1 MNVELMKAL
10 EQIEEEK
17 GIGKQVIIEAI
28 EAALLSAYKK
38 NYGASAQNM
47 RIEVDPDTG
56 EMRAYQIRTV
66 VDAVEDENSQIALA
80 EAQEWDP
87 TAKVGDMV
95 EIEVTPRDFGRIAA
109 QTAKQVVVQRL
120 REAERDLVYKEFRD
134 REGDIV
140 TGTVQRIERKNVYL
154 DLGRIE
160 AVLPPTEQIP
170 RESYRQSERIK
181 AYVVEVR
188 QGTRGP
194 QIVVSRTHPGLLK
207 RLFELEVPEIYEGIV
222 EIKAIAREAGGRSKI
237 AVSSRD
243 RNVDAVGA
251 CVGPKGSRVQSIVD
265 ELKGEKIDIV
275 PWNAEQALFVAG
287 ALSPA
292 KVTRVEI
299 TEETKTALVIVPDN
313 QLSLA
318 IGREG
323 QNARLAAKLT
333 GWRIDIKSETQIK
346 EIEAKKLFVDLPE
359 EEVAPAAAPEAV
371 VSAEGQGAVGA
382 EAVSVASEA
391 TQQTEAPAEARPE
404 QSEPTAA
411 VLVEGETP
419 TPVAEVETIA
429 EAVAEESEP
438 AAAVAVEVETPA
450 PVAEAT
456 AAAGP
461 PEDGADAPTG
471 DAVSGKSTPAKPKKR
486 RTKKTADA

>member
-17 GIGKQVIIEAI
+17 GISKEVIIEAI
-28 EAALLSAYKK
+28 EAALVTAYKK
-38 NYGASAQNM
+38 KFGSAGAFRA
-47 RIEVDPDTG
+47 EVDHSTG

-66 VDAVEDENSQIALA
+66 VEDVQDENTQIAIA
-80 EAQEWDP
+80 EAREWDP
-87 TAKVGDMV
+87 TATVGEMMEV
-95 EIEVTPRDFGRIAA
+95 EVPLDPQEFGRIAA

-120 REAERDLVYKEFRD
+120 REGERDMVYKEFRD

-140 TGTVQRIERKNVYL
+140 TGQVQRIERKNVYL

-243 RNVDAVGA
+243 KNVDAVGA
-251 CVGPKGSRVQSIVD
+251 CVGPKGTRVQAIVD

-275 PWNAEQALFVAG
+275 PWNADQSLFVAG

-292 KVTRVEI
+292 KVSRVEI
-299 TEETKTALVIVPDN
+299 DEATKTALVIVPDN

-346 EIEAKKLFVDLPE
+346 EIEAKKLFVDLPVE
-359 EEVAPAAAPEAV
+359 QGGTVEQTDAQIPADASAPAEVQAQSGSAV
-371 VSAEGQGAVGA
+371 N
-382 EAVSVASEA
+382 SEA
-391 TQQTEAPAEARPE
+391 DGRVETDGQQGEEAPAPSGAK
-404 QSEPTAA
+404 AD
-411 VLVEGETP
+411 
-419 TPVAEVETIA
+419 
-429 EAVAEESEP
+429 EEL
-438 AAAVAVEVETPA
+438 VEVES
-450 PVAEAT
+450 EK
-456 AAAGP
+456 
-461 PEDGADAPTG
+461 DA
-471 DAVSGKSTPAKPKKR
+471 
-486 RTKKTADA
+486 

>member
-17 GIGKQVIIEAI
+17 GISKDVIIEAI

-47 RIEVDPDTG
+47 RIEVERSTG

-66 VDAVEDENSQIALA
+66 VESVEDEATQIAL
-80 EAQEWDP
+80 EEVREWDP
-87 TAKVGDMV
+87 TAQVGEMV

-222 EIKAIAREAGGRSKI
+222 EIKAIAREAGGRSKF
-237 AVSSRD
+237 AVASRD
-243 RNVDAVGA
+243 KNVDAVGA
-251 CVGPKGSRVQSIVD
+251 CVGPKGTRVQAIVD

-275 PWNAEQALFVAG
+275 SWNADQAMFVAG

-292 KVTRVEI
+292 KVSRVQIDEA
-299 TEETKTALVIVPDN
+299 TKTALVIVPDN

-333 GWRIDIKSETQIK
+333 GWRIDIKSEMQIK
-346 EIEAKKLFVDLPE
+346 EIEAKKIFADLPE
-359 EEVAPAAAPEAV
+359 EVAEIVEAPAAATPE
-371 VSAEGQGAVGA
+371 S
-382 EAVSVASEA
+382 
-391 TQQTEAPAEARPE
+391 
-404 QSEPTAA
+404 
-411 VLVEGETP
+411 
-419 TPVAEVETIA
+419 
-429 EAVAEESEP
+429 
-438 AAAVAVEVETPA
+438 ETPA
-450 PVAEAT
+450 PEMTETHASADSEV
-456 AAAGP
+456 AAAEPDAGEAEQDRKERGE
-461 PEDGADAPTG
+461 PELVESESDA
-471 DAVSGKSTPAKPKKR
+471 
-486 RTKKTADA
+486 

>member
-1 MNVELMKAL
+1 MNLELKRALDEIHEQKGISKAVLIEAL
-10 EQIEEEK
+10 ES
-17 GIGKQVIIEAI
+17 
-28 EAALLSAYKK
+28 ALLTAYKK
-38 NYGASAQNM
+38 NYPGASAQSV
-47 RIEVDPDTG
+47 RIEVDEATG
-56 EMRAYQIRTV
+56 EIRAYQIRTV
-66 VDAVEDENSQIALA
+66 VEKVEDEATQIAL
-80 EAQEWDP
+80 EEVREWDP
-87 TAKVGDMV
+87 TAQVGEMV

-109 QTAKQVVVQRL
+109 QTAKQVWVQKI
-120 REAERDLVYKEFRD
+120 REAERDIVYKEFRD

-140 TGTVQRIERKNVYL
+140 TGQVQRIERKNVYL

-170 RESYRQSERIK
+170 RESYRQGERIK

-222 EIKAIAREAGGRSKI
+222 EIKAIAREAGARSKF
-237 AVSSRD
+237 AVASRD
-243 RNVDAVGA
+243 KNVDAVGA
-251 CVGPKGSRVQSIVD
+251 CVGPKGTRVQAIVD

-275 PWNAEQALFVAG
+275 SWNPDQALFVAA

-299 TEETKTALVIVPDN
+299 DEETKTARVIVPDN

-359 EEVAPAAAPEAV
+359 EEGGTPEAAAAAPA
-371 VSAEGQGAVGA
+371 SAEDPAVLPAAGDGKDG
-382 EAVSVASEA
+382 
-391 TQQTEAPAEARPE
+391 EAPAG
-404 QSEPTAA
+404 TG
-411 VLVEGETP
+411 VLVE
-419 TPVAEVETIA
+419 
-429 EAVAEESEP
+429 SER
-438 AAAVAVEVETPA
+438 
-450 PVAEAT
+450 
-456 AAAGP
+456 
-461 PEDGADAPTG
+461 DG
-471 DAVSGKSTPAKPKKR
+471 
-486 RTKKTADA
+486 

>member
-17 GIGKQVIIEAI
+17 GIGKEVIIEAI

-66 VDAVEDENSQIALA
+66 VEAVEDENSQIALA

-359 EEVAPAAAPEAV
+359 EEVAPAAAPQA

-382 EAVSVASEA
+382 ESVSVASDA
-391 TQQTEAPAEARPE
+391 TSQAEAPAEVAQE
-404 QSEPTAA
+404 QSAPTTAVPEDGETPIPVAEDEGLAQAVSVESEPIAA
-411 VLVEGETP
+411 VEGE
-419 TPVAEVETIA
+419 
-429 EAVAEESEP
+429 
-438 AAAVAVEVETPA
+438 AAAVA
-450 PVAEAT
+450 AEA
-456 AAAGP
+456 AAPAGP

-471 DAVSGKSTPAKPKKR
+471 DAVSGTSTTVKPKKK
-486 RTKKTADA
+486 RTKKTTDA

>member
-1 MNVELMKAL
+1 VNGELLKAL
-10 EQIEEEK
+10 EALEEEK
-17 GIGKQVIIEAI
+17 GITKEVILEAI
-28 EAALLSAYKK
+28 EAAVLSAYKK
-38 NYGASAQNM
+38 KHGPSAQNV
-47 RIEVDPDTG
+47 RVEVDRATG
-56 EMRAYQIRTV
+56 EMRAYQVRTV
-66 VDAVEDENSQIALA
+66 VDSVDDENTQIALA
-80 EAQEWDP
+80 EAREWDDSYS
-87 TAKVGDMV
+87 VGDMV
-95 EIEVTPRDFGRIAA
+95 ELEVTVDPHEFGRIAA

-120 REAERDLVYKEFRD
+120 REGERDLVYKEFRD

-237 AVSSRD
+237 AVASRD
-243 RNVDAVGA
+243 KNVDAVGA
-251 CVGPKGSRVQSIVD
+251 CVGPKGSRVQAIVD

-275 PWNAEQALFVAG
+275 PWNADPALFVAG

-292 KVTRVEI
+292 KVSRVEMD
-299 TEETKTALVIVPDN
+299 EETKTAQVIVPDN

-346 EIEAKKLFVDLPE
+346 EIEAKKIFVDLPE
-359 EEVAPAAAPEAV
+359 ETVEEATPAVSVEGAPVEGAPVEGAPVDGTPVEETPVDAGPVEASEGVISDGEAPEAIV
-371 VSAEGQGAVGA
+371 KKEPST
-382 EAVSVASEA
+382 AS
-391 TQQTEAPAEARPE
+391 
-404 QSEPTAA
+404 
-411 VLVEGETP
+411 
-419 TPVAEVETIA
+419 
-429 EAVAEESEP
+429 
-438 AAAVAVEVETPA
+438 
-450 PVAEAT
+450 
-456 AAAGP
+456 
-461 PEDGADAPTG
+461 DA
-471 DAVSGKSTPAKPKKR
+471 
-486 RTKKTADA
+486 